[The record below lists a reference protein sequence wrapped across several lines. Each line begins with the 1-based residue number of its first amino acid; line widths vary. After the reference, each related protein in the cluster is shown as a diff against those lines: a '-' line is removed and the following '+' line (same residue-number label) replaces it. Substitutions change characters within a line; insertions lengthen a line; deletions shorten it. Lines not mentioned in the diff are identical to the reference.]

1 MVAPPTPVD
10 QSAAVVNVD
19 GERSL
24 IAIKALQG
32 GVGLLMA
39 SDGMEAT
46 AHMGSFEIE
55 DLLAGGRSLQ
65 HRHLATSVP
74 LNDAAERVGQ
84 DLFFEADEMLING
97 AASPSPPATADARP
111 AVLRLSFV
119 KRSDTSPLYAN
130 VDTRLGIQVCAHTG
144 V

>member
-1 MVAPPTPVD
+1 MAPPTSVD
-10 QSAAVVNVD
+10 RSTTVVNVD

-32 GVGLLMA
+32 GVGLLVA

-74 LNDAAERVGQ
+74 LDDAAEQVGQ
-84 DLFFEADEMLING
+84 DLFFEADEMLINS
-97 AASPSPPATADARP
+97 AASPSPPAADARP
-111 AVLRLSFV
+111 AVLQLAFV

-130 VDTRLGIQVCAHTG
+130 VDTRLSIQACVHALSWM
-144 V
+144 